1 MIILEL
7 EEVWTSLA
15 MGQHSPRARLKL
27 KARTL
32 SNKLSGK
39 ESITIAEKL
48 RGSIDGKTINL
59 EDGKIVTL
67 RLENSI
73 VDIPTNLNK
82 TRNVQQYFEAI
93 VRG

>member
-1 MIILEL
+1 
-7 EEVWTSLA
+7 
-15 MGQHSPRARLKL
+15 
-27 KARTL
+27 
-32 SNKLSGK
+32 
-39 ESITIAEKL
+39 
-48 RGSIDGKTINL
+48 L